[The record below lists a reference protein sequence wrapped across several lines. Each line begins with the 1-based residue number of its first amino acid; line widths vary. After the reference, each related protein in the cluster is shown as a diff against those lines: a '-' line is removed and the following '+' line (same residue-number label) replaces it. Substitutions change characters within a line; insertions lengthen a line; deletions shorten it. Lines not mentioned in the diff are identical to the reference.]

1 MSKGRGKRTSL
12 CMPVMSFLLEL
23 VVYALF
29 VTGYFLL
36 VLDFLGSGLYH
47 LYQTN
52 KTTYA
57 VVALF
62 LIIAQGVLLEL
73 LTSALLRF
81 LERWWN
87 RG

>member
-1 MSKGRGKRTSL
+1 MSKGRGERATRSV
-12 CMPVMSFLLEL
+12 PVVSFLLEL
-23 VVYALF
+23 VVYAVF

-36 VLDFLGSGLYH
+36 VLNFLGASLCY

-52 KTTYA
+52 RTTYA
-57 VVALF
+57 VVALV
-62 LIIAQGVLLEL
+62 LIIAQGVLLEM

-81 LERWWN
+81 LERWSN

>member
-1 MSKGRGKRTSL
+1 MSKGRGERASRSV
-12 CMPVMSFLLEL
+12 PVVSFLLEL
-23 VVYALF
+23 VVYAVF
-29 VTGYFLL
+29 VTVYFLL
-36 VLDFLGSGLYH
+36 VLDFLGPGLCR

-57 VVALF
+57 VVALL

-81 LERWWN
+81 LERWFN